1 MFEEIGSAGSLTGS
15 PLVRVLRLRDFR
27 LLWIGQ
33 ATSLL
38 GDHFHF
44 IAISWLVLQ
53 LTNDPLAL
61 GMVLALGGVPR
72 AIFTLIGGAITDR
85 FSPRTVMLLSDL
97 GRLALTLVLAV
108 LVLTGAM
115 QVWMFY
121 GFALIFGVVSGF
133 FLPASMAILPTVTR
147 PEELQGGNALVQG
160 SSQLVSFLGPM
171 LAGGVIAWF
180 AHFGAASTASPQLGV
195 GVALLLDAAT
205 FAISVVTL
213 WLIQARAARQTGA
226 AAAQQDVW
234 QAIRQGLHY
243 AWEQPMLR
251 SLLILIAALN
261 LLIVGPLAVGVPV
274 LANQRLAEGAAAFGI
289 IMGAYA
295 GGNLLGI
302 VVAGM
307 VRTTRAT
314 GLIVILFVT
323 FFGAG
328 MMAMGWIT
336 TTWAGAAIMAALGL
350 GNGYLSIRLIT
361 YLQRRTPPD
370 LLGRIMSLIL
380 FANVGLAPLSQ
391 AIAGAL
397 SRGSVS
403 WLFFGAGVALVGVA
417 VWLALQ
423 PFVRTMDRE
432 LDVTSSLGT

>member
-1 MFEEIGSAGSLTGS
+1 MIEESGIAAERASN
-15 PLVRVLRLRDFR
+15 PMRRVLRVRDFR

-61 GMVLALGGVPR
+61 GTVLALGGIPR
-72 AIFTLIGGAITDR
+72 AIFTLVGGAITDR
-85 FSPRTVMLLSDL
+85 FNPRTVMLLSDIA
-97 GRLALTLVLAV
+97 RLALTLVMAL
-108 LVLTGAM
+108 LVLIGAM
-115 QVWMFY
+115 HTWMFY
-121 GFALIFGVVSGF
+121 VFALIFGVVSGF
-133 FLPASMAILPTVTR
+133 FMPASMAILPMLTPAR
-147 PEELQGGNALVQG
+147 DLQGGNALVQG
-160 SSQLVSFLGPM
+160 TSQLVSFAGPM

-180 AHFGAASTASPQLGV
+180 AHAGQSGAGSAQLGV

-205 FAISVVTL
+205 FAVSVLTL
-213 WLIQARAARQTGA
+213 WLIRTRPASRAADATS
-226 AAAQQDVW
+226 AQAVW
-234 QAIRQGLHY
+234 QSIREGLRY
-243 AWEQPMLR
+243 AWEHPTLR
-251 SLLILIAALN
+251 PLLVLLAAMN
-261 LLIVGPLAVGVPV
+261 LLIAGPLVVGVPV

-314 GLIVILFVT
+314 GLLVILFVV

-328 MMAMGWIT
+328 MIAMSQIT
-336 TTWAGAAIMAALGL
+336 TTWAGATIMAALGL
-350 GNGYLSIRLIT
+350 GNGFLSIRMIT
-361 YLQRRTPPD
+361 YLQRRTPSA

-391 AIAGAL
+391 ALSGAL
-397 SRGSVS
+397 SRYSVNA
-403 WLFFGAGVALVGVA
+403 LFVGAGMAMWGVA
-417 VWLALQ
+417 AWLAMQ
-423 PFVRTMDRE
+423 PFVRTLDRE
-432 LDVTSSLGT
+432 MEGTDVVQA